1 MYQLSTL
8 GHNDAQ
14 RAIQAIQA
22 EALKRGKAI
31 TIAVGDAHGEL
42 IGLLRLDGALLPS
55 VTVATNKV
63 FTAAREHKTTQ
74 QIGQSVRD
82 AKHGFDIAYFG
93 DPRFIGWSGGL
104 PVIINGATVGAVA
117 VSGVTPE
124 EDAEL
129 AQIGVAAITAG
140 N

>member
-31 TIAVGDAHGEL
+31 TVAVGDARGEL

-63 FTAAREHKTTQ
+63 FTAARENKTTQ
-74 QIGQSVRD
+74 QIGQAVRD
-82 AKHGFDIAYFG
+82 PKNGFDIAYFG
-93 DPRFIGWSGGL
+93 DSRFIGWSGGL

-129 AQIGVAAITAG
+129 AQIGVTAITAG
-140 N
+140 K